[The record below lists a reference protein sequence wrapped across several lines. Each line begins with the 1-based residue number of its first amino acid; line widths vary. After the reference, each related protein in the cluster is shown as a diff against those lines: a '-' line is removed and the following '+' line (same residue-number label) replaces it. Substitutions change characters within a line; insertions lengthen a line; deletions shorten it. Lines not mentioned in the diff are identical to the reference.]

1 MAHTS
6 HLITTR
12 SIDNYLG
19 DRKVFEGY
27 PAIIKTNVVTIVKVR
42 DDRLVDI
49 KDQSGNLL
57 TGYGSSAV
65 LPIIR

>member
-6 HLITTR
+6 NLITTR

-27 PAIIKTNVVTIVKVR
+27 PAVIKTNVVTIVKVR
-42 DDRLVDI
+42 DDKLIDV
-49 KDQSGNLL
+49 KDQSGKLL
-57 TGYGSSAV
+57 TGYGPSAV